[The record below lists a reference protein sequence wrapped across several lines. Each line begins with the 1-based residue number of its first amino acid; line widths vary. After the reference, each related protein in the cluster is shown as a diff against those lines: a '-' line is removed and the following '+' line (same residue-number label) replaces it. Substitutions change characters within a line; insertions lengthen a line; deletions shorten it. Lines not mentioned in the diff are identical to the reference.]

1 MTQRTQPRK
10 QTPVPE
16 THDTSDS
23 PRTGSAEPTQR
34 GTRKSI
40 LAISAVA
47 AALLIAA
54 VGIRACEDDA
64 APSQEQQTEADFLN
78 AEQAGRIV
86 SALQDEGA
94 DVYQLVITKKHAT
107 AQVFEEDG
115 KLTTLM
121 FSETGEPEKK
131 RGGNAPAD
139 AARVPAADISADAF
153 TAAADKTLN
162 VIDQADRIRALS
174 IEQDYGHFN
183 GRDAGP
189 SATLRVAT
197 SGKGFGEG
205 SGTVVWSL
213 DAERILGVPSADGAE
228 PKIAQTDEAEKLLN
242 TMPAV
247 QAMAEESGTQL
258 VTALEYYEVKEVFSV
273 EFAGNETSAVV
284 LTQDDQMVQ
293 LDFATG
299 APTASSYTHSGLKP
313 LDDWKKL
320 ADIEPS
326 SRLMEAVE
334 DLEIPTASAGAP
346 KGAGAALFNAD
357 KRTPAP
363 EAEPSSE
370 AEGTEEASS
379 TSEAAEEAADEGA
392 SEAAGQPDGDES
404 EGAGAEQTPGASE
417 SADPSEEPTEQQT
430 ADPVDMTELPL
441 LLVRHVEEHG
451 DVVFVDSKAGNAE
464 RPSKWSLADG
474 KPLDEDLQK
483 AYWTRVS
490 Q

>member
-1 MTQRTQPRK
+1 M
-10 QTPVPE
+10 E
-16 THDTSDS
+16 
-23 PRTGSAEPTQR
+23 SAEPTHR
-34 GTRKSI
+34 GSRKPI
-40 LAISAVA
+40 LTIIAVA

-64 APSQEQQTEADFLN
+64 APSQEQQTEADFLKP
-78 AEQAGRIV
+78 EQTARV
-86 SALQDEGA
+86 VKALQDEGA
-94 DVYQLVITKKHAT
+94 DVYQLIITKKHAT

-115 KLTTLM
+115 KLTSLM

-131 RGGNAPAD
+131 PGGSAPAD
-139 AARVPAADISADAF
+139 AARVPAADLSADAF
-153 TAAADKTLN
+153 AAAADKTLN

-357 KRTPAP
+357 KRTPVP
-363 EAEPSSE
+363 ESEPSAEPDGE
-370 AEGTEEASS
+370 AEGQSDP
-379 TSEAAEEAADEGA
+379 AATPTDAKTDD
-392 SEAAGQPDGDES
+392 Q
-404 EGAGAEQTPGASE
+404 AEGASE
-417 SADPSEEPTEQQT
+417 SADPSEEPAEQQT
-430 ADPVDMTELPL
+430 ADPVDMTELPI
-441 LLVRHVEEHG
+441 LLVRHLEEHG
-451 DVVFVDSKAGNAE
+451 DVVFVDSKTGNAE
-464 RPSKWSLADG
+464 RPSKWTLADG
-474 KPLDEDLQK
+474 KPLAEDLQR
-483 AYWTRVS
+483 AYWTRAS

>member
-1 MTQRTQPRK
+1 M
-10 QTPVPE
+10 PE

-64 APSQEQQTEADFLN
+64 APSQEQQTEADFLKP
-78 AEQAGRIV
+78 EQTARV
-86 SALQDEGA
+86 VKALQDEGA
-94 DVYQLVITKKHAT
+94 AGYQLVITKKHAT

-121 FSETGEPEKK
+121 FSETGESEKK
-131 RGGNAPAD
+131 PGGSALAD
-139 AARVPAADISADAF
+139 AARVPAADLSADAF
-153 TAAADKTLN
+153 AAAANKTLN
-162 VIDQADRIRALS
+162 VIHQADRIRALS

-197 SGKGFGEG
+197 SGEGFGEG
-205 SGTVVWSL
+205 SGTVVWNL
-213 DAERILGVPSADGAE
+213 AAERILGVPSADGAV

-247 QAMAEESGTQL
+247 EAMSEHSGAQL

-273 EFAGNETSAVV
+273 EFAGNETRAIV
-284 LTQDDQMVQ
+284 LTRDDQMVQ

-313 LDDWKKL
+313 LEDWKKL
-320 ADIEPS
+320 ADVEPS

-334 DLEIPTASAGAP
+334 DLDIPTASAGAP

-370 AEGTEEASS
+370 AEGTEDAG
-379 TSEAAEEAADEGA
+379 GA
-392 SEAAGQPDGDES
+392 SEAADGNAGEGAEQP

-441 LLVRHVEEHG
+441 LLVRHLAEHG
-451 DVVFVDSKAGNAE
+451 DVVFVDSKTGSAE
-464 RPSKWSLADG
+464 RPSKWALADG
-474 KPLDEDLQK
+474 KPLAEDLQK

>member
-1 MTQRTQPRK
+1 M
-10 QTPVPE
+10 PE

-23 PRTGSAEPTQR
+23 PRTGSAESTQR

-64 APSQEQQTEADFLN
+64 APSQEQQAEADFLN

-86 SALQDEGA
+86 SALQDEDA

-139 AARVPAADISADAF
+139 AARVPAADLNADAF
-153 TAAADKTLN
+153 AAAADKTLN

-197 SGKGFGEG
+197 SGEGFGEG
-205 SGTVVWSL
+205 SGTVVWNL
-213 DAERILGVPSADGAE
+213 AAERILGVPSADGAV

-247 QAMAEESGTQL
+247 EAMSEHSGSQL

-273 EFAGNETSAVV
+273 EFAGNETRAIV
-284 LTQDDQMVQ
+284 LTRDDQTVQ

-299 APTASSYTHSGLKP
+299 APTASNYTHSGLKP

-320 ADIEPS
+320 ADTKPS
-326 SRLMEAVE
+326 SRLMEAIE

-370 AEGTEEASS
+370 AAGAEEASS
-379 TSEAAEEAADEGA
+379 TSEAAEEGA
-392 SEAAGQPDGDES
+392 SEAAAQPEGEES
-404 EGAGAEQTPGASE
+404 EGAAADQTPGASE

-430 ADPVDMTELPL
+430 ADPVDMTELPM

-451 DVVFVDSKAGNAE
+451 DVVFVDSKAGSAE
-464 RPSKWSLADG
+464 RPSKWALADG
-474 KPLDEDLQK
+474 KPLAEDLQK
-483 AYWTRVS
+483 AYWTRGS

>member
-1 MTQRTQPRK
+1 M
-10 QTPVPE
+10 PE
-16 THDTSDS
+16 THETSDS
-23 PRTGSAEPTQR
+23 PHTGSAQSAQK
-34 GTRKSI
+34 GTRKPI
-40 LAISAVA
+40 LAISAIA

-64 APSQEQQTEADFLN
+64 APSQEQQTEADFLKP
-78 AEQAGRIV
+78 EQAERIA

-94 DVYQLVITKKHAT
+94 DVFQLVITKKHAT
-107 AQVFEEDG
+107 AQIFEDDG

-131 RGGNAPAD
+131 PGGSAPAD
-139 AARVPAADISADAF
+139 AARVPAAEISAEALK
-153 TAAADKTLN
+153 TAADKTLN

-197 SGKGFGEG
+197 SGEGFGEG
-205 SGTVVWSL
+205 SGTVVWNL
-213 DAERILGVPSADGAE
+213 AAERILGVPSADGAV

-247 QAMAEESGTQL
+247 EAMSEHSGTQL

-273 EFAGNETSAVV
+273 EFAGNETRAIV
-284 LTQDDQMVQ
+284 LTRDDQMVQ

-313 LDDWKKL
+313 LEDWKKL

-370 AEGTEEASS
+370 AEGTEDAG
-379 TSEAAEEAADEGA
+379 GA
-392 SEAAGQPDGDES
+392 SEAADGNAG
-404 EGAGAEQTPGASE
+404 EGAEQPEGAVAEQTPGASE

-451 DVVFVDSKAGNAE
+451 DVVFVDSKAGSAE
-464 RPSKWSLADG
+464 WPSKWALADG

-483 AYWTRVS
+483 AYWARVS

>member
-1 MTQRTQPRK
+1 M
-10 QTPVPE
+10 PE

-139 AARVPAADISADAF
+139 AARVPAADLSADAF
-153 TAAADKTLN
+153 AAAADKTLN

-197 SGKGFGEG
+197 SGEGFGEG
-205 SGTVVWSL
+205 SGTVVWNL
-213 DAERILGVPSADGAE
+213 AAERILGVPGADGAV

-247 QAMAEESGTQL
+247 EAMSEHSGAQL

-273 EFAGNETSAVV
+273 EFAGNETRAIV
-284 LTQDDQMVQ
+284 LT
-293 LDFATG
+293 
-299 APTASSYTHSGLKP
+299 
-313 LDDWKKL
+313 
-320 ADIEPS
+320 
-326 SRLMEAVE
+326 
-334 DLEIPTASAGAP
+334 
-346 KGAGAALFNAD
+346 
-357 KRTPAP
+357 
-363 EAEPSSE
+363 
-370 AEGTEEASS
+370 
-379 TSEAAEEAADEGA
+379 
-392 SEAAGQPDGDES
+392 
-404 EGAGAEQTPGASE
+404 
-417 SADPSEEPTEQQT
+417 
-430 ADPVDMTELPL
+430 
-441 LLVRHVEEHG
+441 
-451 DVVFVDSKAGNAE
+451 
-464 RPSKWSLADG
+464 
-474 KPLDEDLQK
+474 
-483 AYWTRVS
+483 
-490 Q
+490 

>member
-1 MTQRTQPRK
+1 M
-10 QTPVPE
+10 PE

-23 PRTGSAEPTQR
+23 PRTGSAESTQR

-64 APSQEQQTEADFLN
+64 APSQEQQAEADFLN

-139 AARVPAADISADAF
+139 AARVPAADLNADAF
-153 TAAADKTLN
+153 AAAADKTLN
-162 VIDQADRIRALS
+162 VIDRADRIRALS

-197 SGKGFGEG
+197 SGEGFGEG
-205 SGTVVWSL
+205 SGTVVWNL
-213 DAERILGVPSADGAE
+213 AAERILGVPSADGAV

-247 QAMAEESGTQL
+247 EAMSEHSGSQL

-273 EFAGNETSAVV
+273 EFAGNETRAIV
-284 LTQDDQMVQ
+284 LTRDDQTVQ

-320 ADIEPS
+320 AGIEPS
-326 SRLMEAVE
+326 SRLMEATE

-363 EAEPSSE
+363 EAEPRSE
-370 AEGTEEASS
+370 AEETEEASS
-379 TSEAAEEAADEGA
+379 TSEAADP
-392 SEAAGQPDGDES
+392 SEAPEPSES
-404 EGAGAEQTPGASE
+404 EESDGAAAEQTPGASE
-417 SADPSEEPTEQQT
+417 SADPGEEPTEQQT
-430 ADPVDMTELPL
+430 ADPVDMTELPM

-451 DVVFVDSKAGNAE
+451 DVVFVDSKAGSAE
-464 RPSKWSLADG
+464 RPRKWALADG

>member
-1 MTQRTQPRK
+1 M
-10 QTPVPE
+10 PE

-23 PRTGSAEPTQR
+23 PRTGSAESTQR

-64 APSQEQQTEADFLN
+64 APSQEQQAEADFLN

-139 AARVPAADISADAF
+139 AARVPAADLNADAF
-153 TAAADKTLN
+153 AAAADKTLN
-162 VIDQADRIRALS
+162 VIDRADRIRALS

-197 SGKGFGEG
+197 SGEGFGEG
-205 SGTVVWSL
+205 SGTVVWNL
-213 DAERILGVPSADGAE
+213 AAERILGVPSADGAV

-247 QAMAEESGTQL
+247 EAMSEHSGTQL

-284 LTQDDQMVQ
+284 LTRDDQMVQ

-313 LDDWKKL
+313 LEDWKKL
-320 ADIEPS
+320 ADVEPS

-357 KRTPAP
+357 KRTPVP
-363 EAEPSSE
+363 ESEPSSE

-379 TSEAAEEAADEGA
+379 TSEAAEETADEGA
-392 SEAAGQPDGDES
+392 SEVAEPS

-441 LLVRHVEEHG
+441 LLVRHLAEHG
-451 DVVFVDSKAGNAE
+451 DVVFVDSKTGSAE
-464 RPSKWSLADG
+464 RPSKWALADG
-474 KPLDEDLQK
+474 KPLAEDLQK

>member
-1 MTQRTQPRK
+1 M
-10 QTPVPE
+10 PE

-23 PRTGSAEPTQR
+23 PRTGSAESTQR

-139 AARVPAADISADAF
+139 AARVPAADLNADAF
-153 TAAADKTLN
+153 AAAADKTLN
-162 VIDQADRIRALS
+162 VIDRADRIRALS

-197 SGKGFGEG
+197 SGEGFGEG
-205 SGTVVWSL
+205 SGTVVWNL
-213 DAERILGVPSADGAE
+213 AAERILGVPSADGAV

-247 QAMAEESGTQL
+247 EAMSEHSGSQL

-273 EFAGNETSAVV
+273 EFAGNETRAIV
-284 LTQDDQMVQ
+284 LTRDDQTVQ

-320 ADIEPS
+320 ADTKPS
-326 SRLMEAVE
+326 SRLMEAIE

-363 EAEPSSE
+363 EAEPSGQPE
-370 AEGTEEASS
+370 ETEQAGGAS
-379 TSEAAEEAADEGA
+379 EAADEGA
-392 SEAAGQPDGDES
+392 SEAAAQPEGEES
-404 EGAGAEQTPGASE
+404 EGAAAEQTPGASE
-417 SADPSEEPTEQQT
+417 SADPGEEPTEQQT

-451 DVVFVDSKAGNAE
+451 DVVFVDSKAGSAE
-464 RPSKWSLADG
+464 RPSKWALADG

>member
-1 MTQRTQPRK
+1 M
-10 QTPVPE
+10 PE

-64 APSQEQQTEADFLN
+64 APPQEQQTEADFLN

-139 AARVPAADISADAF
+139 AARVPAADLSADAF
-153 TAAADKTLN
+153 AAAADKTLN

-197 SGKGFGEG
+197 SGEGFGEG
-205 SGTVVWSL
+205 SGTVVWNL
-213 DAERILGVPSADGAE
+213 AAERILGVPSVDGAV

-247 QAMAEESGTQL
+247 EAMSEHSGTQL

-273 EFAGNETSAVV
+273 EFAGNETRAIV
-284 LTQDDQMVQ
+284 LTRDDQMVQ

-313 LDDWKKL
+313 LEDWKKL
-320 ADIEPS
+320 ADVEPS

-357 KRTPAP
+357 KRTPVP
-363 EAEPSSE
+363 ESEPSAEPDGE

-379 TSEAAEEAADEGA
+379 TSEAAEETADEGA
-392 SEAAGQPDGDES
+392 SEVAEPSEGEES
-404 EGAGAEQTPGASE
+404 EGAVAEQTPGASE
-417 SADPSEEPTEQQT
+417 SAEPSEEPTEQQT

-464 RPSKWSLADG
+464 RPSKWALADG

>member
-23 PRTGSAEPTQR
+23 PRMESAEPTHR
-34 GTRKSI
+34 GSRKPI
-40 LAISAVA
+40 LAIIAVA

-64 APSQEQQTEADFLN
+64 APSQEQQTEADFLKP
-78 AEQAGRIV
+78 EQTARV
-86 SALQDEGA
+86 VNALQDEGA
-94 DVYQLVITKKHAT
+94 DVYQLIITKKHAT

-115 KLTTLM
+115 KLTSLM
-121 FSETGEPEKK
+121 FSETGGPEKK
-131 RGGNAPAD
+131 PGGSAPAD
-139 AARVPAADISADAF
+139 AARVPAADLSADAF

-162 VIDQADRIRALS
+162 VIDHADRIRALS

-189 SATLRVAT
+189 SATLRAAT
-197 SGKGFGEG
+197 SGEGFGEG

-228 PKIAQTDEAEKLLN
+228 PKIAQTEKAEKLLN

-258 VTALEYYEVKEVFSV
+258 VKALEYYEVKEVFSV
-273 EFAGNETSAVV
+273 EFAGNETRAVV
-284 LTQDDQMVQ
+284 LTQDDQTVQ
-293 LDFATG
+293 LDFTTG

-320 ADIEPS
+320 ADTKPS

-334 DLEIPTASAGAP
+334 DLEVPTASAGAP

-370 AEGTEEASS
+370 AEGTEDAG
-379 TSEAAEEAADEGA
+379 GA
-392 SEAAGQPDGDES
+392 SEAADGNAD
-404 EGAGAEQTPGASE
+404 EGAEQAEGGGAEQTSGASE
-417 SADPSEEPTEQQT
+417 SAEPSEEPTEQQT

-441 LLVRHVEEHG
+441 LLVRHLEEHG
-451 DVVFVDSKAGNAE
+451 DVVFVDSKTGSAE
-464 RPSKWSLADG
+464 RPSKWALADG
-474 KPLDEDLQK
+474 KLLAEDLQK
-483 AYWTRVS
+483 AYWTRAS

>member
-1 MTQRTQPRK
+1 M
-10 QTPVPE
+10 PE

-23 PRTGSAEPTQR
+23 PRMESAEPTHR
-34 GTRKSI
+34 GSRKPI
-40 LAISAVA
+40 LTIIAVA

-64 APSQEQQTEADFLN
+64 APSQEQQTEADFLKP
-78 AEQAGRIV
+78 EQTARV
-86 SALQDEGA
+86 VKALQDEGA
-94 DVYQLVITKKHAT
+94 DVYQLIITKKHAT

-115 KLTTLM
+115 KLTSLM

-131 RGGNAPAD
+131 PGGSAPAD

-313 LDDWKKL
+313 LGDWKKL

-357 KRTPAP
+357 KRTPVP
-363 EAEPSSE
+363 ESEPSAEPDGE
-370 AEGTEEASS
+370 AEGQSDP
-379 TSEAAEEAADEGA
+379 AATPTDAKTDD
-392 SEAAGQPDGDES
+392 Q
-404 EGAGAEQTPGASE
+404 AEGASE
-417 SADPSEEPTEQQT
+417 SADPSEEPAEQQT
-430 ADPVDMTELPL
+430 TDPVDMTELSI
-441 LLVRHVEEHG
+441 LLVRHLEEHG
-451 DVVFVDSKAGNAE
+451 DVVFVDSKTGNAE
-464 RPSKWSLADG
+464 RPSKWTLADG
-474 KPLDEDLQK
+474 KPLAEDLQR
-483 AYWTRVS
+483 AYWTRAS

>member
-1 MTQRTQPRK
+1 M
-10 QTPVPE
+10 PE

-23 PRTGSAEPTQR
+23 PRTGSAGSTHR
-34 GTRKSI
+34 GTRKPI
-40 LAISAVA
+40 LAISAIA

-54 VGIRACEDDA
+54 VGIRACEDDT
-64 APSQEQQTEADFLN
+64 APSQEQQTEADFLQP
-78 AEQAGRIV
+78 EQTARV
-86 SALQDEGA
+86 VKALQDEGA

-107 AQVFEEDG
+107 AQIFEEDG
-115 KLTTLM
+115 KLTSLM

-131 RGGNAPAD
+131 PGGSAPAD
-139 AARVPAADISADAF
+139 AARVPAADLSADAF
-153 TAAADKTLN
+153 AAAADKTLS

-189 SATLRVAT
+189 SATLRAAT

-205 SGTVVWSL
+205 SGTVVWNL
-213 DAERILGVPSADGAE
+213 AAERILGVPSADGAE

-247 QAMAEESGTQL
+247 EAMAEQSGTQL
-258 VTALEYYEVKEVFSV
+258 VSALEYYEVKEVFSV
-273 EFAGNETSAVV
+273 EFAGNETRAIV
-284 LTQDDQMVQ
+284 LTRDDQTVQ
-293 LDFATG
+293 LDFTTG

-320 ADIEPS
+320 TDIKPS
-326 SRLMEAVE
+326 GRLMEAIE

-363 EAEPSSE
+363 EAEPSSD
-370 AEGTEEASS
+370 AEGTEKASS
-379 TSEAAEEAADEGA
+379 TSEAADP
-392 SEAAGQPDGDES
+392 SEAPEPS
-404 EGAGAEQTPGASE
+404 EGEGTEQTPGASE

-430 ADPVDMTELPL
+430 ADPVDMTELPI
-441 LLVRHVEEHG
+441 LLVRHLEEHG
-451 DVVFVDSKAGNAE
+451 DVVFVDSKAGSAE
-464 RPSKWSLADG
+464 RPSKWALADG
-474 KPLDEDLQK
+474 KPLAEDLQK
-483 AYWTRVS
+483 AYWTRAS

>member
-1 MTQRTQPRK
+1 M
-10 QTPVPE
+10 E
-16 THDTSDS
+16 
-23 PRTGSAEPTQR
+23 SAEPTHR
-34 GTRKSI
+34 GSRKPI
-40 LAISAVA
+40 LTIIAVA

-64 APSQEQQTEADFLN
+64 APSQEQQTEADFLKP
-78 AEQAGRIV
+78 EQTARV
-86 SALQDEGA
+86 VKALQDEGA
-94 DVYQLVITKKHAT
+94 DVYQLIITKKHAT

-115 KLTTLM
+115 KLTSLM

-131 RGGNAPAD
+131 PGGSAPAD

-313 LDDWKKL
+313 LGDWKKL

-357 KRTPAP
+357 KRTPVP
-363 EAEPSSE
+363 ESEPSAEPDGE
-370 AEGTEEASS
+370 AEGQSDP
-379 TSEAAEEAADEGA
+379 AATPTDAKTDD
-392 SEAAGQPDGDES
+392 Q
-404 EGAGAEQTPGASE
+404 AEGASE
-417 SADPSEEPTEQQT
+417 SADPSEEPAEQQT
-430 ADPVDMTELPL
+430 TDPVDMTELSI
-441 LLVRHVEEHG
+441 LLVRHLEEHG
-451 DVVFVDSKAGNAE
+451 DVVFVDSKTGNAE
-464 RPSKWSLADG
+464 RPSKWTLADG
-474 KPLDEDLQK
+474 KPLAEDLQR
-483 AYWTRVS
+483 AYWTRAS

>member
-1 MTQRTQPRK
+1 M
-10 QTPVPE
+10 PE

-139 AARVPAADISADAF
+139 AARVPAADLSADAF
-153 TAAADKTLN
+153 AAAADKTLN

-197 SGKGFGEG
+197 SGEGFGEG
-205 SGTVVWSL
+205 SGTVVWNL
-213 DAERILGVPSADGAE
+213 AAERILGVPSADGAE

-247 QAMAEESGTQL
+247 EAMSEHSGTQL
-258 VTALEYYEVKEVFSV
+258 VAALEYYEVKEVFSV
-273 EFAGNETSAVV
+273 EFAGNETRAIV
-284 LTQDDQMVQ
+284 LTRDDQMVQ

-313 LDDWKKL
+313 LEDWKKL

-334 DLEIPTASAGAP
+334 DLDIPTASAGAP

-357 KRTPAP
+357 KRTPVP
-363 EAEPSSE
+363 ESEPSAEPDGE
-370 AEGTEEASS
+370 AEGQSDP
-379 TSEAAEEAADEGA
+379 AATPTDAKTDD
-392 SEAAGQPDGDES
+392 Q
-404 EGAGAEQTPGASE
+404 AEGASE
-417 SADPSEEPTEQQT
+417 SADPSEEPAEQQT
-430 ADPVDMTELPL
+430 ADPVDMTELPI
-441 LLVRHVEEHG
+441 LLVRHLEEHG
-451 DVVFVDSKAGNAE
+451 DVVFVDSKTGNAE
-464 RPSKWSLADG
+464 RPSKWTLADG
-474 KPLDEDLQK
+474 KPLAEDLQR
-483 AYWTRVS
+483 AYWTRAS

>member
-1 MTQRTQPRK
+1 M
-10 QTPVPE
+10 PE

-23 PRTGSAEPTQR
+23 PRMESAEPTHR
-34 GTRKSI
+34 GSRKPI
-40 LAISAVA
+40 LTIIAVA

-64 APSQEQQTEADFLN
+64 APSQEQQTEADFLKP
-78 AEQAGRIV
+78 EQTARV
-86 SALQDEGA
+86 VKALQDEGA
-94 DVYQLVITKKHAT
+94 DVYQLIITKKHAT

-115 KLTTLM
+115 KLTSLM

-131 RGGNAPAD
+131 PGGSAPAD
-139 AARVPAADISADAF
+139 AARVPAADLSADAF
-153 TAAADKTLN
+153 AAAADKTLN

-357 KRTPAP
+357 KRTPVP
-363 EAEPSSE
+363 ESEPSAEPDGE
-370 AEGTEEASS
+370 AEGQSDP
-379 TSEAAEEAADEGA
+379 AATPTDAKTDD
-392 SEAAGQPDGDES
+392 Q
-404 EGAGAEQTPGASE
+404 AEGASE
-417 SADPSEEPTEQQT
+417 SADPSEEPAEQQT
-430 ADPVDMTELPL
+430 ADPVDMTELPI
-441 LLVRHVEEHG
+441 LLVRHLEEHG
-451 DVVFVDSKAGNAE
+451 DVVFVDSKVGNAE
-464 RPSKWSLADG
+464 RPSKWALTDG
-474 KPLDEDLQK
+474 KPLDKDLQK

>member
-1 MTQRTQPRK
+1 M
-10 QTPVPE
+10 PE

-139 AARVPAADISADAF
+139 AARVPAADLSADAF
-153 TAAADKTLN
+153 AAAADKTLN

-197 SGKGFGEG
+197 SGEGFGEG
-205 SGTVVWSL
+205 SGTVVWNL
-213 DAERILGVPSADGAE
+213 AAERILGVPSADGAV

-247 QAMAEESGTQL
+247 EAMSEHSGTQL

-273 EFAGNETSAVV
+273 EFAGNETRAIV
-284 LTQDDQMVQ
+284 LTRDDQMVQ

-313 LDDWKKL
+313 LEDWKKL

-334 DLEIPTASAGAP
+334 DLDIPTASAGAP

-370 AEGTEEASS
+370 AEGTEDAG
-379 TSEAAEEAADEGA
+379 GA
-392 SEAAGQPDGDES
+392 SEAADGNAG
-404 EGAGAEQTPGASE
+404 EGAEQPEGAVAEQTPGASE

-451 DVVFVDSKAGNAE
+451 DVVFVDSKAGSAE
-464 RPSKWSLADG
+464 RPSKWALADG